1 MKRLYSFTLTVI
13 IVLSVPQIGNASI
26 SATNLKQWRELT
38 SSLDPNFTKDL
49 DYSAEKNQ
57 SKSGWQSSEPKLVK
71 RAPTLIKPDYQ
82 QEFANVHNFQSSL
95 ISEGPRK
102 NIFENNLNI
111 HTTRLKHEFSNT
123 IDIPR
128 IEVEKKFYTYISLQ
142 NHLLKPSIEDA
153 APSLLLDDSFLYQN
167 YPDALKP
174 VIALVKIGDQ
184 KLQLYERGKFLS
196 QWDISSARPGKITP
210 LGSWTAKWLSRNHK
224 SSIYD
229 GAEMPYSVF
238 FNGDYAIHGTR
249 QVNKLGEPASA
260 GCIRLHPEN
269 AKIFFELARL
279 YGVENTLVKIVN

>member
-1 MKRLYSFTLTVI
+1 MKRLHFLVMIMI
-13 IVLSVPQIGNASI
+13 IVLSVPKIGNSSI
-26 SATNLKQWRELT
+26 RATNLNQLGDLT
-38 SSLDPNFTKDL
+38 SSLDP
-49 DYSAEKNQ
+49 YSTWHSDFFVEEKREI
-57 SKSGWQSSEPKLVK
+57 SGWKPSEPKLVR
-71 RAPTLIKPDYQ
+71 RAPILIRPDYQ
-82 QEFANVHNFQSSL
+82 YELGNENTFKSSL
-95 ISEGPRK
+95 SGESLRENGRK
-102 NIFENNLNI
+102 NNLNI
-111 HTTRLKHEFSNT
+111 HTSRLSHEFSNK
-123 IDIPR
+123 IDIPD

-142 NHLLKPSIEDA
+142 NHLLKPSSEDA
-153 APSLLLDDSFLYQN
+153 APSLLLDDSFLHQN
-167 YPDALKP
+167 YPEALKP

-210 LGSWTAKWLSRNHK
+210 RGSWTAKWLSRNHR

-238 FNGDYAIHGTR
+238 FYGDYAIHGTR

-260 GCIRLHPEN
+260 GCIRLHPDN

>member
-1 MKRLYSFTLTVI
+1 MKRNYFFALSVI
-13 IVLSVPQIGNASI
+13 IVLSVPQFGNSSV
-26 SATNLKQWRELT
+26 SATNLKQWGELI
-38 SSLDPNFTKDL
+38 SSLDPYFIQHSDFSGK
-49 DYSAEKNQ
+49 K
-57 SKSGWQSSEPKLVK
+57 KRVMSGWQSSEPKLVK
-71 RAPTLIKPDYQ
+71 KAPTLVKPDYQ
-82 QEFANVHNFQSSL
+82 YELGIGNRLESSMTSKSPRENF
-95 ISEGPRK
+95 RK
-102 NIFENNLNI
+102 NDLNI
-111 HTTRLKHEFSNT
+111 HTVRLKHEFSNE
-123 IDIPR
+123 IDIPH

-142 NHLLKPSIEDA
+142 NHLLKPSIEDI
-153 APSLLLDDSFLYQN
+153 APSLVLDDSFLYQN

-174 VIALVKIGDQ
+174 VIALVKISDQ

-210 LGSWTAKWLSRNHK
+210 RGSWTAKWLSRNHK

-260 GCIRLHPEN
+260 GCIRLHPKN

>member
-1 MKRLYSFTLTVI
+1 M
-13 IVLSVPQIGNASI
+13 
-26 SATNLKQWRELT
+26 
-38 SSLDPNFTKDL
+38 
-49 DYSAEKNQ
+49 
-57 SKSGWQSSEPKLVK
+57 
-71 RAPTLIKPDYQ
+71 
-82 QEFANVHNFQSSL
+82 
-95 ISEGPRK
+95 
-102 NIFENNLNI
+102 
-111 HTTRLKHEFSNT
+111 
-123 IDIPR
+123 
-128 IEVEKKFYTYISLQ
+128 
-142 NHLLKPSIEDA
+142 
-153 APSLLLDDSFLYQN
+153 DDSFLYQH

-184 KLQLYERGKFLS
+184 KLQL
-196 QWDISSARPGKITP
+196 TP
-210 LGSWTAKWLSRNHK
+210 RGSWTAKWLSKNHK

>member
-1 MKRLYSFTLTVI
+1 MKRLHLFAVSVI
-13 IVLSVPQIGNASI
+13 IVLSVPQIGNS
-26 SATNLKQWRELT
+26 SVGATKLKQWGELIA
-38 SSLDPNFTKDL
+38 SLDSYFIQHSDILAKKKP
-49 DYSAEKNQ
+49 AM
-57 SKSGWQSSEPKLVK
+57 SGWQSSEPKLVK
-71 RAPTLIKPDYQ
+71 KVPSLIKPDYQ
-82 QEFANVHNFQSSL
+82 FELGNKNNWKSSL
-95 ISEGPRK
+95 ISKRPRE
-102 NIFENNLNI
+102 NIHKNNLNT

-128 IEVEKKFYTYISLQ
+128 IEVEKKFYNYISLQ

-184 KLQLYERGKFLS
+184 KLQLYEKGKFLS

-210 LGSWTAKWLSRNHK
+210 RGSWTAKWLSKNHK

>member
-1 MKRLYSFTLTVI
+1 MKRLYSFAVTVI
-13 IVLSVPQIGNASI
+13 IVLTVPQIGNSSV
-26 SATNLKQWRELT
+26 SATNLQQWRELI
-38 SSLDPNFTKDL
+38 SSLDPHFAKNL
-49 DYSAEKNQ
+49 DFSAEKKPA
-57 SKSGWQSSEPKLVK
+57 KSGWQSSEPKLVK
-71 RAPTLIKPDYQ
+71 IAPRLIKPDYQ
-82 QEFANVHNFQSSL
+82 HEFANVHNFQSSL
-95 ISEGPRK
+95 ISEGPRE

-111 HTTRLKHEFSNT
+111 YTTRLKHEFSNT
-123 IDIPR
+123 LDIPH
-128 IEVEKKFYTYISLQ
+128 IEVEKKFYNYISLQ
-142 NHLLKPSIEDA
+142 SHLLKPITEDA
-153 APSLLLDDSFLYQN
+153 APSLLLDDSFLYEN
-167 YPDALKP
+167 YPDVLKP

-184 KLQLYERGKFLS
+184 KLQLYEGGKFLS

-210 LGSWTAKWLSRNHK
+210 RGSWTAKWLSRNHK

-269 AKIFFELARL
+269 AKIFFELATL

>member
-1 MKRLYSFTLTVI
+1 MKRLYSFALTVI
-13 IVLSVPQIGNASI
+13 IVLSVPQIGNASV
-26 SATNLKQWRELT
+26 SATNLQQWRELI
-38 SSLDPNFTKDL
+38 SSLDPNFTKDS
-49 DYSAEKNQ
+49 DFSAEKKQ
-57 SKSGWQSSEPKLVK
+57 AKSGWQSSEPKLVK
-71 RAPTLIKPDYQ
+71 TAPTLIKPDYQ
-82 QEFANVHNFQSSL
+82 YELENKNNLESSL
-95 ISEGPRK
+95 ISKSVRK
-102 NIFENNLNI
+102 NLHKNDLNI
-111 HTTRLKHEFSNT
+111 HTTWLQHEFSNT
-123 IDIPR
+123 IDIPL
-128 IEVEKKFYTYISLQ
+128 IEVEKKFYNYISLQ
-142 NHLLKPSIEDA
+142 NHLLEPSTEDA

-210 LGSWTAKWLSRNHK
+210 RGSWTAKWLSKNHK

>member
-1 MKRLYSFTLTVI
+1 MES
-13 IVLSVPQIGNASI
+13 S
-26 SATNLKQWRELT
+26 LT
-38 SSLDPNFTKDL
+38 SKSPRENF
-49 DYSAEKNQ
+49 
-57 SKSGWQSSEPKLVK
+57 
-71 RAPTLIKPDYQ
+71 
-82 QEFANVHNFQSSL
+82 
-95 ISEGPRK
+95 RK
-102 NIFENNLNI
+102 NDLNI
-111 HTTRLKHEFSNT
+111 HTVQLKHEFSNE
-123 IDIPR
+123 IDIPH
-128 IEVEKKFYTYISLQ
+128 IEDEKKFYTYISLQ
-142 NHLLKPSIEDA
+142 NHLLKPSIEDI
-153 APSLLLDDSFLYQN
+153 APSLVLDDSFLYQN

-174 VIALVKIGDQ
+174 VIALVKISDQ

-210 LGSWTAKWLSRNHK
+210 RGSWTAKWLSRNHK

-238 FNGDYAIHGTR
+238 FNGDYAIHGTH

>member
-1 MKRLYSFTLTVI
+1 MKRNHFFALSVI
-13 IVLSVPQIGNASI
+13 IVLSVPQFGNS
-26 SATNLKQWRELT
+26 SVNATNLKQWGELI
-38 SSLDPNFTKDL
+38 SSLDPYFIQHSDF
-49 DYSAEKNQ
+49 SAKKKRAM
-57 SKSGWQSSEPKLVK
+57 SVWQSSEPKLVK

-82 QEFANVHNFQSSL
+82 HEFGNEHNFQSSL
-95 ISEGPRK
+95 TTEGPR
-102 NIFENNLNI
+102 ENFLKKNLNI
-111 HTTRLKHEFSNT
+111 HTTLLKHEFNNT

-142 NHLLKPSIEDA
+142 NHLLKPSIEDI
-153 APSLLLDDSFLYQN
+153 APSLVLDDSFLYQN
-167 YPDALKP
+167 YPKALKP
-174 VIALVKIGDQ
+174 VIALVKISDQ

-210 LGSWTAKWLSRNHK
+210 RGSWTAKWLSRNHK

>member
-1 MKRLYSFTLTVI
+1 MKRNHFFALSVI
-13 IVLSVPQIGNASI
+13 IVLSVPQFGNS
-26 SATNLKQWRELT
+26 SVNATNLKQWGELI
-38 SSLDPNFTKDL
+38 SSLDPYFIQHSDF
-49 DYSAEKNQ
+49 SAK
-57 SKSGWQSSEPKLVK
+57 KKRAMSGWQSSEPKLVK

-82 QEFANVHNFQSSL
+82 HEFGNEHNFQSSL
-95 ISEGPRK
+95 TTEGPR
-102 NIFENNLNI
+102 ENFLKKNLNI
-111 HTTRLKHEFSNT
+111 HTTLLKHEFNNT

-128 IEVEKKFYTYISLQ
+128 IEVEKKFYTYISVQ
-142 NHLLKPSIEDA
+142 NHLLKPSIEDI
-153 APSLLLDDSFLYQN
+153 APSLVLDDSFLYQN

-174 VIALVKIGDQ
+174 VIALVKISDQ

-210 LGSWTAKWLSRNHK
+210 RGSWTAKWLSRNHK

>member
-1 MKRLYSFTLTVI
+1 MKRLHFFAMSVI
-13 IVLSVPQIGNASI
+13 IVLLVPQIGKS
-26 SATNLKQWRELT
+26 SVGATNLKQWGELI
-38 SSLDPNFTKDL
+38 SSLDSYFIQHSDILAKKKP
-49 DYSAEKNQ
+49 AI
-57 SKSGWQSSEPKLVK
+57 SGWQLSEPKLDK
-71 RAPTLIKPDYQ
+71 KAPTLIKPDYQ
-82 QEFANVHNFQSSL
+82 FELENKNNLESSL
-95 ISEGPRK
+95 ISKSPRENLHK
-102 NIFENNLNI
+102 NDLNI
-111 HTTRLKHEFSNT
+111 HTTGLKHEFSDT
-123 IDIPR
+123 IDIPS
-128 IEVEKKFYTYISLQ
+128 IEVEKKFYNYISLQ

-184 KLQLYERGKFLS
+184 KLQLYERGKFMS

-210 LGSWTAKWLSRNHK
+210 RGSWTAKWLSKNHK

>member
-1 MKRLYSFTLTVI
+1 MKRLYSFALTVI
-13 IVLSVPQIGNASI
+13 IVLSVPQIGNSSV
-26 SATNLKQWRELT
+26 SATNLMKWQELI
-38 SSLDPNFTKDL
+38 SSLDPNFTEDF
-49 DYSAEKNQ
+49 DFSVEKNQ
-57 SKSGWQSSEPKLVK
+57 AKSGWQSSEPKLVK
-71 RAPTLIKPDYQ
+71 RAPRLIKPDYQ
-82 QEFANVHNFQSSL
+82 HEFANEHNYQSSL
-95 ISEGPRK
+95 ISEGPRENFPK
-102 NIFENNLNI
+102 NNLNI
-111 HTTRLKHEFSNT
+111 HTTLLKHEFNNT

-128 IEVEKKFYTYISLQ
+128 IEVEKKFYNYISLQ

-153 APSLLLDDSFLYQN
+153 VPSPLLDDSFLYQN
-167 YPDALKP
+167 YPKALKP
-174 VIALVKIGDQ
+174 VIALVRIGDQ

-196 QWDISSARPGKITP
+196 EWDISSARPGKITP
-210 LGSWTAKWLSRNHK
+210 RGSWTAKWLSRNHK

>member
-1 MKRLYSFTLTVI
+1 MKRNHFFALSVI
-13 IVLSVPQIGNASI
+13 IVLSVPQFGNS
-26 SATNLKQWRELT
+26 SVNATNLKQWGELI
-38 SSLDPNFTKDL
+38 SSLDPYFIQHSDF
-49 DYSAEKNQ
+49 SAK
-57 SKSGWQSSEPKLVK
+57 KKRAMSGWQSSEPKLVK

-82 QEFANVHNFQSSL
+82 HEFGNEHNFQSSL
-95 ISEGPRK
+95 TTEGPR
-102 NIFENNLNI
+102 ENFLKKNLNI
-111 HTTRLKHEFSNT
+111 HTTLLKHEFNNT

-142 NHLLKPSIEDA
+142 NHLLKPSIEDI
-153 APSLLLDDSFLYQN
+153 APSLVLDDSFLYQN

-174 VIALVKIGDQ
+174 VIALVKISDQ

-210 LGSWTAKWLSRNHK
+210 RGSWTAKWLSRNHK

-238 FNGDYAIHGTR
+238 FNGDYAIHGTL

-279 YGVENTLVKIVN
+279 YGVKNTLVKIVN

>member
-1 MKRLYSFTLTVI
+1 MKRNHFFALSVI
-13 IVLSVPQIGNASI
+13 IVLSVPQFGNSSV
-26 SATNLKQWRELT
+26 SATNLKQWGELI
-38 SSLDPNFTKDL
+38 SSLDPYFIQ
-49 DYSAEKNQ
+49 YSDFSAK
-57 SKSGWQSSEPKLVK
+57 KKRAMSGWQSSEPKLVK
-71 RAPTLIKPDYQ
+71 RAPTLVKPDYQ
-82 QEFANVHNFQSSL
+82 YELGIGNRLESSL
-95 ISEGPRK
+95 TSKSPR
-102 NIFENNLNI
+102 ENFRKIDLNI
-111 HTTRLKHEFSNT
+111 HTVRLKHEFINE
-123 IDIPR
+123 IDIPH

-142 NHLLKPSIEDA
+142 NHLLKPSIEDI
-153 APSLLLDDSFLYQN
+153 APSLVLDDSFIYQN

-174 VIALVKIGDQ
+174 VIALVKISDQ

-210 LGSWTAKWLSRNHK
+210 RGSWTAKWLSRNHK

-238 FNGDYAIHGTR
+238 FNGDYAVHGTR

-260 GCIRLHPEN
+260 GCIRLHPKN

>member
-1 MKRLYSFTLTVI
+1 MKRLYSFALTVI
-13 IVLSVPQIGNASI
+13 IVLSVPQIGNSSV
-26 SATNLKQWRELT
+26 SATNLQQWRELI

-49 DYSAEKNQ
+49 DFSAEKKQ
-57 SKSGWQSSEPKLVK
+57 ARSGWQSSEPKLVK
-71 RAPTLIKPDYQ
+71 RAPRLIKPDYQ
-82 QEFANVHNFQSSL
+82 HEFASEHNYQSSL
-95 ISEGPRK
+95 ISEGPRENFPK
-102 NIFENNLNI
+102 NNLNI
-111 HTTRLKHEFSNT
+111 HTTLLKHEFNNT

-128 IEVEKKFYTYISLQ
+128 IEVEKKFYNYISLQ

-153 APSLLLDDSFLYQN
+153 VPSPLLDDSFLYQN
-167 YPDALKP
+167 YPKALKP

-184 KLQLYERGKFLS
+184 KLQLYEKGKFLS
-196 QWDISSARPGKITP
+196 EWDISSARPGKITP
-210 LGSWTAKWLSRNHK
+210 RGSWTAKWLSRNHK

-279 YGVENTLVKIVN
+279 YGVERIHWSK

>member
-1 MKRLYSFTLTVI
+1 MKRLYSFALTVI
-13 IVLSVPQIGNASI
+13 IVLSVPQIGNSSV
-26 SATNLKQWRELT
+26 SATNLQQWRELI
-38 SSLDPNFTKDL
+38 SSLDPNFIKDL
-49 DYSAEKNQ
+49 DFSAEKKQ
-57 SKSGWQSSEPKLVK
+57 AKSGWQSSEPKLVK
-71 RAPTLIKPDYQ
+71 RAPRLIKPDYQ
-82 QEFANVHNFQSSL
+82 HEFANEHNYQSSL
-95 ISEGPRK
+95 ISEGPRENFPK
-102 NIFENNLNI
+102 NNLNI
-111 HTTRLKHEFSNT
+111 HTTLLKHEFNNT

-128 IEVEKKFYTYISLQ
+128 IEVEKKFYNYISLQ

-174 VIALVKIGDQ
+174 LIALVKIGDQ

-210 LGSWTAKWLSRNHK
+210 RGSWTAKWLSKNHK

-249 QVNKLGEPASA
+249 QVSKLGEPASA

>member
-1 MKRLYSFTLTVI
+1 MKRLYSFALTVI
-13 IVLSVPQIGNASI
+13 IVLSVPQIGNSSV
-26 SATNLKQWRELT
+26 SATNLKQWGELI
-38 SSLDPNFTKDL
+38 SSLDPYFIQHSDF
-49 DYSAEKNQ
+49 SAK
-57 SKSGWQSSEPKLVK
+57 KKRAMSGWQSSEPKLVK
-71 RAPTLIKPDYQ
+71 RAPRLIKPDYQ
-82 QEFANVHNFQSSL
+82 HEFANEHNYQSSL
-95 ISEGPRK
+95 ISEGPRENFPK
-102 NIFENNLNI
+102 NNLNI
-111 HTTRLKHEFSNT
+111 HTTLLKHEFNNT

-128 IEVEKKFYTYISLQ
+128 IEVEKKFYNYISLQ

-153 APSLLLDDSFLYQN
+153 VPSPLLDDSFLYQN
-167 YPDALKP
+167 YPKALKP

-184 KLQLYERGKFLS
+184 KLQLYEKGKFLS
-196 QWDISSARPGKITP
+196 EWDISSARPGKITP
-210 LGSWTAKWLSRNHK
+210 RGSWTAKWLSRNHK

>member
-1 MKRLYSFTLTVI
+1 M
-13 IVLSVPQIGNASI
+13 
-26 SATNLKQWRELT
+26 
-38 SSLDPNFTKDL
+38 
-49 DYSAEKNQ
+49 
-57 SKSGWQSSEPKLVK
+57 
-71 RAPTLIKPDYQ
+71 
-82 QEFANVHNFQSSL
+82 
-95 ISEGPRK
+95 ISEGPRENFPK
-102 NIFENNLNI
+102 NNLNI
-111 HTTRLKHEFSNT
+111 HTTLLKHEFNNT

-128 IEVEKKFYTYISLQ
+128 IEVEKKFYNYISLQ

-153 APSLLLDDSFLYQN
+153 VPSPLLDDSFLYQN
-167 YPDALKP
+167 YPKALKP

-184 KLQLYERGKFLS
+184 KLQLYEKGKFLS
-196 QWDISSARPGKITP
+196 EWDISSARPGKITP
-210 LGSWTAKWLSRNHK
+210 RGSWTAKWLSRNHK

>member
-1 MKRLYSFTLTVI
+1 MKRLHFFAVSVI
-13 IVLSVPQIGNASI
+13 IVISVPQSGNS
-26 SATNLKQWRELT
+26 SVGATKLKQWGELI
-38 SSLDPNFTKDL
+38 SSLDPYFIQHSDILAKKKP
-49 DYSAEKNQ
+49 AI
-57 SKSGWQSSEPKLVK
+57 SGWQLSEPKLVK
-71 RAPTLIKPDYQ
+71 KAPTLIKPDYQ
-82 QEFANVHNFQSSL
+82 YELENKNNLESSL
-95 ISEGPRK
+95 ISKSPRK
-102 NIFENNLNI
+102 NLHKNDLNI
-111 HTTRLKHEFSNT
+111 HTNRLKHEFSNT

-128 IEVEKKFYTYISLQ
+128 IEVEKKFYNYISLQ

-174 VIALVKIGDQ
+174 LVALVKIGDQ

-210 LGSWTAKWLSRNHK
+210 RGSWTAKWLSKNHK

>member
-1 MKRLYSFTLTVI
+1 MES
-13 IVLSVPQIGNASI
+13 S
-26 SATNLKQWRELT
+26 LT
-38 SSLDPNFTKDL
+38 SKNSRENF
-49 DYSAEKNQ
+49 
-57 SKSGWQSSEPKLVK
+57 
-71 RAPTLIKPDYQ
+71 
-82 QEFANVHNFQSSL
+82 
-95 ISEGPRK
+95 RK
-102 NIFENNLNI
+102 NDLYI
-111 HTTRLKHEFSNT
+111 HTTRLQHEFSNK
-123 IDIPR
+123 IDIPHV
-128 IEVEKKFYTYISLQ
+128 ETEKKFYSYIFLQ
-142 NHLLKPSIEDA
+142 NQLLKPSIEDA
-153 APSLLLDDSFLYQN
+153 APSLVLDDTFLYQN

-174 VIALVKIGDQ
+174 VIALVKISDQ

-210 LGSWTAKWLSRNHK
+210 RGSWTAKWLSRNHK

-269 AKIFFELARL
+269 AKIFFELARF

>member
-1 MKRLYSFTLTVI
+1 MKRNHFFALSVI
-13 IVLSVPQIGNASI
+13 IVLSVPQFGNSSV
-26 SATNLKQWRELT
+26 SATNLKQWGELI
-38 SSLDPNFTKDL
+38 SSLDPYFIQHSDF
-49 DYSAEKNQ
+49 SAK
-57 SKSGWQSSEPKLVK
+57 KKLAMSGWQSSEPKLVK
-71 RAPTLIKPDYQ
+71 KAPTLVKPDYQ
-82 QEFANVHNFQSSL
+82 YELGIGNRLESSL
-95 ISEGPRK
+95 TSKSPR
-102 NIFENNLNI
+102 ENFRKIDLNI
-111 HTTRLKHEFSNT
+111 HTVQLKHEFSNE
-123 IDIPR
+123 IDIPH
-128 IEVEKKFYTYISLQ
+128 IEDEKKFYTYISLQ
-142 NHLLKPSIEDA
+142 NHLLKPSIEDI
-153 APSLLLDDSFLYQN
+153 APSLVLDDSFLYQN

-174 VIALVKIGDQ
+174 VIALVKISDQ

-210 LGSWTAKWLSRNHK
+210 RGSWTAKWLSRNHK

-238 FNGDYAIHGTR
+238 FNGDYAVHGTR

>member
-1 MKRLYSFTLTVI
+1 MKRLHFFAVSVI
-13 IVLSVPQIGNASI
+13 IVLSVPQSGNS
-26 SATNLKQWRELT
+26 SVGATKLKQWGELI
-38 SSLDPNFTKDL
+38 SSLDSYFIQHSDILAKKKP
-49 DYSAEKNQ
+49 AI
-57 SKSGWQSSEPKLVK
+57 SGWQLSEPKLVK
-71 RAPTLIKPDYQ
+71 KAPTLIKPDYQ
-82 QEFANVHNFQSSL
+82 YELENKNNLESSL
-95 ISEGPRK
+95 ISKSPRENLHK
-102 NIFENNLNI
+102 NDLNI
-111 HTTRLKHEFSNT
+111 HTTLLKHEFSNT

-128 IEVEKKFYTYISLQ
+128 IEVEKKFYNYISLQ

-167 YPDALKP
+167 YPDAIKP

-210 LGSWTAKWLSRNHK
+210 RGSWTAKWLSKNHK

>member
-1 MKRLYSFTLTVI
+1 M
-13 IVLSVPQIGNASI
+13 
-26 SATNLKQWRELT
+26 
-38 SSLDPNFTKDL
+38 
-49 DYSAEKNQ
+49 
-57 SKSGWQSSEPKLVK
+57 
-71 RAPTLIKPDYQ
+71 
-82 QEFANVHNFQSSL
+82 
-95 ISEGPRK
+95 
-102 NIFENNLNI
+102 
-111 HTTRLKHEFSNT
+111 KHEFSNT
-123 IDIPR
+123 IDIPL
-128 IEVEKKFYTYISLQ
+128 IEVEKKFYNYISVQ
-142 NHLLKPSIEDA
+142 NHLLEPSTEDI

-210 LGSWTAKWLSRNHK
+210 RGSWTAKWLSRNHK

-249 QVNKLGEPASA
+249 QIGKLGEPASA